1 MKTIEER
8 ILENYILGCIKYK
21 GNYSFYLM
29 PIAWWILNYA
39 KYSPSILE
47 NKERVAN
54 FRNGILV
61 VDKENIKLYL
71 KNIEED
77 KLTDKELMEISNEI
91 NRKYPEEGYSYLNF
105 FIDFDNKEYINGFYD
120 IEMEDYLP
128 DDTWNGKFDEPLKYL
143 PSELRQCFMDEGIV

>member
-21 GNYSFYLM
+21 ENYNFYLM

-47 NKERVAN
+47 NKERATN
-54 FRNGILV
+54 FRNGVLV
-61 VDKENIKLYL
+61 VNKESIKPYL
-71 KNIEED
+71 KSIEED
-77 KLTDKELMEISNEI
+77 KLANKELIEIINEI
-91 NRKYPEEGYSYLNF
+91 NKKYPEERYSYLNF
-105 FIDFDNKEYINGFYD
+105 FIDFDKEEYINGFYD
-120 IEMEDYLP
+120 IELEDYLP

-143 PSELRQCFMDEGIV
+143 PSNLQKYWD